1 MVCRGGGLMLWSD
14 TEIEFMRECQLS
26 LMGDTVLVER
36 ATGTRWDQDAQ
47 RTVTVWVKVYEGAGR
62 VAAQPLTPALAGD
75 GSVRGEQPVMLT
87 VPHTVTLA
95 KGDRVTVQGNNPAVL
110 WVGRV
115 EISALPATSTRAEC
129 STVKG
134 TP

>member
-1 MVCRGGGLMLWSD
+1 MMCRGGGIVLWSD
-14 TEIEFMRECQLS
+14 REVAFMRGAQLS

-36 ATGTRWDQDAQ
+36 ATGTRWDADTQ
-47 RTVTVWVKVYEGAGR
+47 RTVTVWEQVYEGAGR

-95 KGDRVTVQGNNPAVL
+95 KGDRVTVQGEHPAVL

-115 EISALPATSTRAEC
+115 EVSALPATATRAEC